1 MTEKYKIEYSREV
14 SKVIDMAREEGVDL
28 QNMLYFSNYMQ
39 IKLTFIAMSGIC
51 EGCRHE
57 NDDPDC
63 GGPDCKLKKLEEED
77 DN

>member
-1 MTEKYKIEYSREV
+1 
-14 SKVIDMAREEGVDL
+14 
-28 QNMLYFSNYMQ
+28 MLYFSNYMQ